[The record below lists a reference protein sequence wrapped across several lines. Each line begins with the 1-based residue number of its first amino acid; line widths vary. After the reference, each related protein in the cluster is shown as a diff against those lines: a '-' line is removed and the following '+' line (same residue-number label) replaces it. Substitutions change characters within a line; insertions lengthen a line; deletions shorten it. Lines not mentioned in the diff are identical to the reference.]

1 MARPEFKPTAEQRRQ
16 VMTCHAVGMSNRD
29 IATAIGID
37 EKTLTKHFCYDA
49 VADVLL
55 RNPTTG
61 MRTRRE
67 RPCHCAAEQRDELAP
82 PHVGHGSSP
91 RPGVTTSNR
100 RTCALGFPHAQ
111 PAAERPASP
120 WGRPEMF

>member
-61 MRTRRE
+61 IAG
-67 RPCHCAAEQRDELAP
+67 CCACAAS
-82 PHVGHGSSP
+82 GHATALLSSVMNSRLP
-91 RPGVTTSNR
+91 
-100 RTCALGFPHAQ
+100 C
-111 PAAERPASP
+111 
-120 WGRPEMF
+120 W